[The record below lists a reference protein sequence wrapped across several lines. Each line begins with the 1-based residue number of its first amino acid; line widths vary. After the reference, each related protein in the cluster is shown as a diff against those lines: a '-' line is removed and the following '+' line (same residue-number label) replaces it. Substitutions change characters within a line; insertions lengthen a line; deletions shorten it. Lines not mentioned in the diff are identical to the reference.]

1 MSKMARFSRFVCV
14 LAVATAWLSVPTTAA
29 ASVISMV
36 GDADCF
42 GLGGSCPDGTLWRD
56 ELGGVFFTN
65 YQDPGDPPFTDKWS
79 ADADPTAVHTYVLDG
94 AAVSAAL
101 ELRIAGVADGGRGPW
116 DVLLNGV
123 LIGQI
128 PENAS
133 ANAFQE
139 VLTHTFLVPIALL
152 TGSDTAVFAINNP
165 IVTDGYS
172 IDYSKLS
179 IETTAVPEPISLLL
193 LGGGLAAVAIR
204 RGRAS

>member
-1 MSKMARFSRFVCV
+1 MSKIARFSRFVCV

-29 ASVISMV
+29 ASVISMD

-56 ELGGVFFTN
+56 DLGGVFFTN
-65 YQDPGDPPFTDKWS
+65 YQDPGDPAFTDKWS
-79 ADADPTAVHTYVLDG
+79 ADVDPTALHTYVLDG
-94 AAVSAAL
+94 AAVSATL
-101 ELRIAGVADGGRGPW
+101 EVRTAGLADNRGPW
-116 DVLLNGV
+116 DVFFNGV
-123 LIGQI
+123 LIGQFST
-128 PENAS
+128 NTS

-152 TGSDTAVFAINNP
+152 SGSDTALFKINNP
-165 IVTDGYS
+165 GVTDGYS
-172 IDYSKLS
+172 IDYSQLS
-179 IETTAVPEPISLLL
+179 IETAAVPEPISLLL